1 MTRMKKYAV
10 ILVAIAAIGLLWAY
24 AAWAQPGGGGDRP
37 RDEAAAPA
45 RPNAPP
51 DDAAMDDP
59 PPGPPDGGPADRP
72 ERPDRPRGGDV
83 GPAAGPGTPGEPGGP
98 ERRHDHRGAPPGMM
112 PPGGGMAGPGG
123 IGGPRPGGQPV
134 SPGYGFRPMMP
145 GSLPGRSVRD
155 PEMVKL
161 KQADMELEQQSQEL
175 AMAVPAGAKEE
186 REKIKK
192 QIIEVVNKQFDV
204 RQQRRLLEL
213 KRMEEELETSARIV
227 GSPHQSPKATRRE
240 TSHGSS
246 GARGT
251 RHGVLGTV
259 PRR

>member
-1 MTRMKKYAV
+1 MTRMTKYAV

-72 ERPDRPRGGDV
+72 ERPDRQRGGGV
-83 GPAAGPGTPGEPGGP
+83 GPVGGAGTPGEPGGP

-112 PPGGGMAGPGG
+112 PPGGGMAGPSG

-134 SPGYGFRPMMP
+134 SPFGSPMMP
-145 GSLPGRSVRD
+145 GSLPGRFVRD
-155 PEMVKL
+155 SEMEKL
-161 KQADMELEQQSQEL
+161 MQQDLELEQQSQGL
-175 AMAVPAGAKEE
+175 AWQYQQAPKED
-186 REKIKK
+186 REKLKK
-192 QIIEVVNKQFDV
+192 QIIEVVGKQFDV

-213 KRMEEELETSARIV
+213 KRMEEELKRLRELLDRRTKARKQLVEKRVTDLV
-227 GSPHQSPKATRRE
+227 GPEEPGME
-240 TSHGSS
+240 F
-246 GARGT
+246 
-251 RHGVLGTV
+251 
-259 PRR
+259 